1 MLPRLSS
8 LFRLVSIAVAGTVG
22 TNSAGADQPNILFIV
37 SDDLQAC
44 MGSYGN
50 PICQTPFLDR
60 LASEGVRFENAHCQ
74 YPVCGPSR
82 ASFMS
87 GLYPDSNGIRGNSR
101 TIGSFR
107 AVTESLANH
116 PSIGGFLRDHG
127 YYSARVGKI
136 YHMGVPGGIE
146 AGDPGG
152 DDPDSWD
159 YAYNVLAPETFSP
172 GDLELLSPTRTHYG
186 SNFARL
192 IVPDEQA
199 NTQADYL
206 ATSQAIAIIENRAGE
221 VSHRSNKTKPSPG
234 APFFLAVGLVRP
246 HVPSVAP
253 KRLFDLYPENK
264 IPLPEF
270 PPDDLNDVPAPAAAM
285 QNTPRYGMNKKQQ
298 KQAVAAYYATVT
310 YLDEQV
316 GRLLNTLD
324 RLDLR
329 NNTVVI
335 FTSDHGFNLGEH
347 DCWQKLSLWRDSTRV
362 PLYISAPQFP
372 QSKGKTARQIVEL
385 IDLYPTIAELTGL
398 AKEAPPILQGQSLVP
413 LLKNPARTD
422 WPKPYAYTVT
432 QNKGQAINT
441 ERYRYSKWGDQG
453 EELYDHKTDPN
464 EFTNLVDNPE
474 HATPLKQLRS
484 FLEDAQNRTNL

>member
-1 MLPRLSS
+1 MSPRRTLLLALYVSALFYASPSS
-8 LFRLVSIAVAGTVG
+8 A
-22 TNSAGADQPNILFIV
+22 NQPNILFIV

-50 PICQTPFLDR
+50 PICQTPSLDR
-60 LASEGVRFENAHCQ
+60 LATEGVRFENAHCQ

-87 GLYPDSNGIRGNSR
+87 GLYPDSNGIRGNSSK
-101 TIGSFR
+101 IGSFR
-107 AVTESLANH
+107 AVTDSLANH
-116 PSIGGFLRDHG
+116 PSIGGFLRHNG

-159 YAYNVLAPETFSP
+159 YAYNVLGPETFSP
-172 GDLELLSPTRTHYG
+172 GKLELLSPTRTHYG

-192 IVPDEQA
+192 IVPDDQA

-206 ATSQAIAIIENRAGE
+206 ATSQAIAIIENRAGD
-221 VSHRSNKTKPSPG
+221 VSTRTNKSKASPE

-253 KRLFDLYPENK
+253 KRLFDLYPEKK
-264 IPLPEF
+264 IALPEF
-270 PPDDLNDVPAPAAAM
+270 PPDDLDDIPAGAAGMKND
-285 QNTPRYGMNKKQQ
+285 PRYGMNKKQQ
-298 KQAVAAYYATVT
+298 KQAIAAYYATVT
-310 YLDEQV
+310 FLDEQV
-316 GRLLNTLD
+316 GRLLDTLQ
-324 RLDLR
+324 RLDIR
-329 NNTVVI
+329 DNTVVI
-335 FTSDHGFNLGEH
+335 FTADHGFNLGEH

-372 QSKGKTARQIVEL
+372 KSAGQTAEQIVEL

-398 AKEAPPILQGQSLVP
+398 KDNAPAILQGQSLVP
-413 LLKNPARTD
+413 LLENPARTD
-422 WPKPYAYTVT
+422 WSKPYAYTVT
-432 QNKGQAINT
+432 YNKGQAINT
-441 ERYRYSKWGDQG
+441 QRYRYSKWGDQG

-464 EFTNLVDNPE
+464 EFNNLADSPE
-474 HATPLKQLRS
+474 HAATLKQLQS
-484 FLEDAQNRTNL
+484 HLEDAQNRTNL